1 VETKVY
7 YRRNL
12 PHWHPPGAALFVT
25 WRLYGSLPKHVLLML
40 EEKKHLKEG
49 RRFVL
54 ADQELDKA
62 SIGPLWLKE
71 PRIAKSVMESLH
83 RGEEMGHYELH
94 AYVVMANHVHAL
106 LTPKVAVADLMRS
119 LKRKTASTANAMLG
133 RAGQR
138 FWQDESFDR
147 WCRDE
152 AEFRRVKQYVEWN
165 PVKAGL
171 VKRPE
176 DWPWSSA
183 FRSAGSQPARG

>member
-1 VETKVY
+1 M
-7 YRRNL
+7 
-12 PHWHPPGAALFVT
+12 FVT

-40 EEKKHLKEG
+40 QEKKYLKEG

-62 SIGPLWLKE
+62 SIGPLWLRE
-71 PRIAKSVMESLH
+71 PRIAKSVVESLH

-119 LKRKTASTANAMLG
+119 LKRKTAATANAMLG

-147 WCRDE
+147 WCRNE
-152 AEFRRVKQYVEWN
+152 TEFWRVKQYIEWN

-176 DWPWSSA
+176 EWAWSSA
-183 FRSAGSQPARG
+183 FRSAGS

>member
-1 VETKVY
+1 VKAGVY

-40 EEKKHLKEG
+40 KEKEHLKEG

-54 ADQELDKA
+54 VDQELDKA
-62 SIGPLWLKE
+62 SIGPLWLRE
-71 PRIAKSVMESLH
+71 PRIAECVVESLR
-83 RGEEMGHYELH
+83 RGEGLGHYELH

-106 LTPKVAVADLMRS
+106 LTPKVVVADLMRS
-119 LKRKTASTANAMLG
+119 LKRKTAASANAMLR

-138 FWQDESFDR
+138 FWQDESFDH

-152 AEFRRVKQYVEWN
+152 AEFARVRQYIEWN

-176 DWPWSSA
+176 EWPWSSA
-183 FRSAGSQPARG
+183 FRSAGS

>member
-1 VETKVY
+1 VEAKQY

-25 WRLYGSLPKHVLLML
+25 WRLYGSLPKAVLLML

-54 ADQELDKA
+54 ADRELDKG

-71 PRIAKSVMESLH
+71 PRIAKCVVDSLR
-83 RGEEMGHYELH
+83 RGENEFGHYALH
-94 AYVVMANHVHAL
+94 AFVVMANHVHAL
-106 LTPKVAVADLMRS
+106 LTPRAPVSKAMRS
-119 LKRKTASTANAMLG
+119 LKRKTAATANQILG
-133 RAGQR
+133 RQGQR

-147 WCRDE
+147 WCRNE
-152 AEFRRVKQYVEWN
+152 AEFARIQEYIEWN

-171 VKRPE
+171 VQRPQ

-183 FRSAGSQPARG
+183 SRSTGS